1 MHPRFNEQLASQHMQ
16 QLQRQAAMMRRV
28 ASEDIAIHPANRAY
42 TSVLWYLL
50 FGMQIPTHKV
60 EQDSSRYEYLP
71 GKLQDRLGT
80 MVRTIITITLALGVL
95 IGSFLFSRFGLFS
108 AALLSGALL
117 VVISVPILV
126 RAAGMLK
133 ANLVK

>member
-16 QLQRQAAMMRRV
+16 QLQREVAMMRRV
-28 ASEDIAIHPANRAY
+28 ASKDIAKHPSSRAY

-50 FGMQIPTHKV
+50 FGMRISTCKA
-60 EQDSSRYEYLP
+60 EQDSSRYEYLLD
-71 GKLQDRLGT
+71 KLQNRLGT
-80 MVRTIITITLALGVL
+80 MVRTISMISLALGVL
-95 IGSFLFSRFGLFS
+95 IGSFLFSRFGTFS

-117 VVISVPILV
+117 VVISVPMLV

>member
-16 QLQRQAAMMRRV
+16 QLQRESAMMRRV
-28 ASEDIAIHPANRAY
+28 ASEDIAILPASRAY
-42 TSVLWYLL
+42 TSVLWYLI
-50 FGMQIPTHKV
+50 FGMRISTYKA
-60 EQDSSRYEYLP
+60 EQDSSRYEYVP
-71 GKLQDRLGT
+71 DKLQDLLGT
-80 MVRTIITITLALGVL
+80 MVRTISAISLALGVL

-117 VVISVPILV
+117 VVISVPILM

>member
-16 QLQRQAAMMRRV
+16 QLQREAAMMRRV
-28 ASEDIAIHPANRAY
+28 ASKDIAKHPSSRAY

-50 FGMQIPTHKV
+50 FGMRIPTYKV
-60 EQDSSRYEYLP
+60 EQDSSRYEYLLD
-71 GKLQDRLGT
+71 KLQNRLGT
-80 MVRTIITITLALGVL
+80 MVRTISMISLALGVL

-117 VVISVPILV
+117 VAISVPMLI
-126 RAAGMLK
+126 RAADMLK

>member
-80 MVRTIITITLALGVL
+80 MVRTISTITLALGVL
-95 IGSFLFSRFGLFS
+95 IGSFLFSRFGTFS

-117 VVISVPILV
+117 VVISVPMLV

>member
-16 QLQRQAAMMRRV
+16 QLQREAAMMRRV
-28 ASEDIAIHPANRAY
+28 ASEDIAILPASRAY
-42 TSVLWYLL
+42 TSVLWYLI
-50 FGMQIPTHKV
+50 FGMRISTYKV

-71 GKLQDRLGT
+71 DKLQDRLGT
-80 MVRTIITITLALGVL
+80 MVRTISTISLALGVL

-117 VVISVPILV
+117 VVISVPILI

>member
-117 VVISVPILV
+117 VVISVPMLV

>member
-28 ASEDIAIHPANRAY
+28 ASEDIAIHPASRAY

-50 FGMQIPTHKV
+50 FGMRISTCKA

-71 GKLQDRLGT
+71 DKLQDRLGT
-80 MVRTIITITLALGVL
+80 MVRTISTISLALGVL

>member
-1 MHPRFNEQLASQHMQ
+1 MHPRFNEQLASQHIQ
-16 QLQRQAAMMRRV
+16 QLQREAAMMRRV
-28 ASEDIAIHPANRAY
+28 ASEDIAIHPSSRAY

-50 FGMQIPTHKV
+50 FGMRISTYKA

-71 GKLQDRLGT
+71 DKLQDRLGT
-80 MVRTIITITLALGVL
+80 MVRTISAISLALGVL